1 MIRFS
6 TLKLEKN
13 TMTRE
18 LEDYEETTRTAN
30 LLDRKSAGSPIH
42 KEMSEWMNGGPKGEG
57 GVKEEGVGGL
67 KRGKELEERVVD
79 QERKG

>member
-6 TLKLEKN
+6 TLKLEKK

-30 LLDRKSAGSPIH
+30 LRDRKFAGSPIH
-42 KEMSEWMNGGPKGEG
+42 KEMSEWMNGAQRGRRRE
-57 GVKEEGVGGL
+57 
-67 KRGKELEERVVD
+67 KRGGDGRD
-79 QERKG
+79 